1 MSKTI
6 RWGIIAP
13 GGIAQQFATGLTAV
27 EGASLY
33 SVAARSIEKAEAFA
47 KAYHAEKFYD
57 DYQAFLAD
65 DKLDAIYIATPHPF
79 HKEFAIMC
87 LQAGKAVLCE
97 KPIAMNEAE
106 LTEMIECAKKNNVFF
121 MEAVWTRFLPITV
134 KLRELLAENVIGKIT
149 RLTADFA
156 FNARKEIRRLYEPE
170 LGGGALLD
178 VGIYPIN
185 YATMLLGNKPKQIFS
200 TGYLGET
207 GVDERA
213 SIILEYDNGVMAN
226 LYCGITTFAKNEAII
241 YGDKGYITVHD
252 FWQSQK
258 LRITYFDER
267 TDEII
272 ELPHAQNGYCY
283 EAQEVASLLAENKTQ
298 SEIMSLEDS
307 MAVMQ
312 IMDKLRVNWG
322 LKYPME

>member
-6 RWGIIAP
+6 HWGIIAP
-13 GGIAQQFATGLTAV
+13 GGIAQKFATGLTAV
-27 EGASLY
+27 EDACLY
-33 SVAARSIEKAEAFA
+33 SVAARSIDKAEAFA
-47 KAYHAEKFYD
+47 KEHHVEKFYD

-79 HKEFAIMC
+79 HKEFAIQC

-97 KPIAMNEAE
+97 KPIAMNELE
-106 LTEMIECAKKNNVFF
+106 LTEMIECAKENNVFF

-134 KLRELLAENVIGKIT
+134 KLRELLAENIIGKIT

-156 FNARKEIRRLYEPE
+156 FNASKEIRRLYELE

-185 YATMLLGNKPKQIFS
+185 YATMILGNSPKQILS
-200 TGYLGET
+200 TAYLGET

-213 SIILEYDNGVMAN
+213 SITLDYGNGVMAN
-226 LYCGITTFAKNEAII
+226 LYCSITTFAKNEAII
-241 YGDKGYITVHD
+241 YGDKGYITVYY
-252 FWQSQK
+252 FWQGQK
-258 LRITYFDER
+258 LTVTYYDDTPDYEL
-267 TDEII
+267 T
-272 ELPHAQNGYCY
+272 LPHKQNGYCY
-283 EAQEVASLLAENKTQ
+283 EAIEVAKLLAENKTE
-298 SEIMSLEDS
+298 SDIMPLADS
-307 MAVMQ
+307 MAVMK
-312 IMDKLRVNWG
+312 IMDKLRADWG

>member
-1 MSKTI
+1 MSKTTH
-6 RWGIIAP
+6 WGIIAP
-13 GGIAQQFATGLTAV
+13 GGIAQQFAIGLTAV

-33 SVAARSIEKAEAFA
+33 SVAGRSIDKAQAFA
-47 KAYHAEKFYD
+47 EKHNAEKYYD

-79 HKEFAIMC
+79 HKEFAMMC
-87 LQAGKAVLCE
+87 LEAGKAVLCE
-97 KPIAMNEAE
+97 KPIAMNESE
-106 LTEMIECAKKNNVFF
+106 LSEMIECAKQNNVFF
-121 MEAVWTRFLPITV
+121 MEAVWTRFLPATV
-134 KLRELLAENVIGKIT
+134 KIRQLLADKVIGEIT

-156 FNARKEIRRLYEPE
+156 FNASKEIRRLYEPE

-178 VGIYPIN
+178 VGIYPVN
-185 YATMLLGNKPKQIFS
+185 YATMILGNTPKQILS
-200 TGYLGET
+200 TAYLGET

-213 SIILEYDNGVMAN
+213 SIILDYGNGVMAN
-226 LYCGITTFAKNEAII
+226 LYCGITTFAKNEAVI
-241 YGDKGYITVHD
+241 YGEKGVITVHD

-258 LRITYFDER
+258 LRISYFDER
-267 TDEII
+267 EDEVI

-283 EAQEVASLLAENKTQ
+283 EAQEVMSLLAENKKE

-312 IMDKLRVNWG
+312 IMDKLRADWG